1 MMVTGIRR
9 SVVAA
14 LLLGGTLLTAMPAQA
29 ATYDFYQDVY
39 DPVGSISV
47 GRPCYHR
54 TWTHIDTA
62 ATPPARVV
70 IDHYCSF

>member
-1 MMVTGIRR
+1 MNTRTRR
-9 SVVAA
+9 SLVAA
-14 LLLGGTLLTAMPAQA
+14 LLLGGALLTAMPAHA
-29 ATYDFYQDVY
+29 ATYDYYQDVY

-62 ATPPARVV
+62 AIPPARVV
-70 IDHYCSF
+70 VDHYCTF